1 MQPIVTYK
9 VFIDK
14 TGMRQIIDNDSFQPV
29 ELDDSIVPAKLF
41 PEDVFT
47 YDVSSNKPA
56 TIVHSIVR
64 TMTNIPGVLVIDDF
78 NTFGKRKGK
87 SLYKCMPDDTRLPTF
102 LVPYEMKHLG
112 FSKNIPNLYVTI
124 QFAEWEDKHPIGTL
138 SQNIGGVDVLEH
150 FYEYQLYCKSLNHSI
165 QKFNKAVE
173 KKLKESDSHAL
184 IDDAFAIIKGRA
196 EDRATGHYV
205 FTIDPPGCTDFD
217 DGFSVVENG
226 ASGSTTISI
235 YISNVPVL
243 LESLNLWSTFSQR
256 VSTIY
261 LPDKKRPMLPTILS
275 DGLCSLQAKQ
285 SRIAYVIDVKVSKM
299 GVIESVDHLSCK
311 IRVARNFEYEE
322 PALFS
327 NGSYKLLLQTVNA
340 LSSNYKYLNN
350 VQNSH
355 DVVAYLMILMNN
367 YCAKQLSQLNLG
379 LFRVTR
385 DNQTSVAHAP
395 NNAPSEVNKFIEIW
409 RSVCGQYVDLSKLN
423 ARDGL
428 THSILNLEEYVHIT
442 SPIRRIVDLLN
453 MIMIQCDTP
462 FGEDARKF
470 VQNWLEQL
478 DYINTTM
485 RSIRKVQ
492 SDCDFLSLCMR
503 DDTALTRE
511 YDGHCF
517 DRIERSDGLY
527 QYNVFIPFL
536 KMAYRIT
543 TRELM
548 EDLELRKYKLY
559 LFSNENKYKRKIRLQ
574 IHFTG
579 SDAPSK
585 VEQMAHANIHFTG
598 SDAPSLP

>member
-1 MQPIVTYK
+1 MVAYK
-9 VFIDK
+9 IFIDK
-14 TGMRQIIDNDSFQPV
+14 LGNHTFVDNDSFQSAN
-29 ELDDSIVPAKLF
+29 LDNSIVPTKLF

-47 YDVSSNKPA
+47 YDASTNKPA

-64 TMTNIPGVLVIDDF
+64 NMKNIPGVLIIDDF
-78 NTFGKRKGK
+78 NTYGKRKGK
-87 SLYKCMPDDTRLPTF
+87 SLYKCIPDDTRLPTF

-112 FSKNIPNLYVTI
+112 FCKDIPNLYVTI
-124 QFAEWEDKHPIGTL
+124 QFADWEDKHPIGTL
-138 SQNIGGVDVLEH
+138 SQNIGSVNVLEH

-184 IDDAFAIIKGRA
+184 IDDAFAIIKGRV
-196 EDRATGHYV
+196 EDRTTNGYYV

-217 DGFSVVENG
+217 DGFSIVKNE
-226 ASGSTTISI
+226 ADGSAIISI
-235 YISNVPVL
+235 YISNVPIL

-285 SRIAYVIDVKVSKM
+285 SRIAYVIDVKVSKT
-299 GVIESVDHLSCK
+299 GIIESVDYLSCK

-322 PALFS
+322 RALTD
-327 NGSYKLLLQTVNA
+327 NESYKLLFSTVNS
-340 LSSNYKYLNN
+340 LSGNYKYLNN

-367 YCAKQLSQLNLG
+367 QCAKRLSQLNMG
-379 LFRVTR
+379 VFRVTQ
-385 DNQTSVAHAP
+385 DNRPPVVKSHQTLT
-395 NNAPSEVNKFIEIW
+395 EVNKFIEIW

-423 ARDGL
+423 AHDNL
-428 THSILNLEEYVHIT
+428 THSVLNLEEYVHIT

-462 FGEDARKF
+462 FGKDALKF
-470 VQNWLEQL
+470 VGDWLEQL

-492 SDCDFLSLCMR
+492 TDCDFLSLCMI

-517 DRIERSDGLY
+517 DRICRSDGLF

-559 LFSNENKYKRKIRLQ
+559 LFANENKYKRKIRLQ
-574 IHFTG
+574 IVG
-579 SDAPSK
+579 
-585 VEQMAHANIHFTG
+585 
-598 SDAPSLP
+598 